1 MKWDKSILYSLA
13 ITVLACTIYFS
24 GINNSFTYLDDH
36 VQVVENPYIKSLDAN
51 AIKGIFSTFFV
62 GMYQP
67 VTIVFYA
74 VTQSLFGLN
83 STAFHSLSLLIHIIN
98 GLLVF
103 KLTHHFL
110 KAKQL
115 SFLLALVFL
124 VHPMQVESVAWISA
138 FSNLLFSF
146 FFLTAFWSYLNYR
159 ATKNIKYI
167 VLCFILFALS
177 CGSKS
182 AAVVF
187 PIILIAFDYYF
198 LNKIDIK
205 LLLQKIPFIAVSII
219 FGVVTI
225 LGRETAGHLSDLT
238 GTFSTL
244 DRIFLVIYSFLFYP
258 VKFILP
264 YHLSA
269 FYPYPELSDG
279 ALPLI
284 HYFSPVLI
292 IGLVV
297 ALISFRKNKLLL
309 FGSAWFVITI
319 ALVLQFVPFGNQI
332 TADRYIYLPLFGLLL
347 ILGFFVQ
354 KLKSSKLTL
363 LLSIP
368 LITLSFLSFQRV
380 QIWENDETLWT
391 SVIETHPNVSQAY
404 NNLGSF
410 ALKGNKGNEAFNY
423 FNQAI
428 EIQPNYADAYSNRGN
443 LYAQAG
449 NSEAAMKDFNKAIE
463 LKPHA
468 DAYFNRA
475 NEYSKLNR
483 LNQAI
488 SDYTKSIELEPRVD
502 SYTNRAFTYLK
513 LKNIILAK
521 QDLKTAQKLNPN
533 YGRAY
538 FLEGIVEQNLG
549 NRQAAC
555 AAFLKAANLGDKSAQ
570 QAYSQTCR

>member
-67 VTIVFYA
+67 VTTVFYA

-83 STAFHSLSLLIHIIN
+83 STAFHSLSLMIHIIN

-146 FFLTAFWSYLNYR
+146 FFLTAFWSYLSYR
-159 ATKNIKYI
+159 ATKKNKYI
-167 VLCFILFALS
+167 VLCFVLFLLS

-187 PIILIAFDYYF
+187 PIILIAYDYYL

-205 LLLQKIPFIAVSII
+205 FLLQKIPFIAVSII
-219 FGVVTI
+219 FGIVTI

-238 GTFSTL
+238 GTFSSL
-244 DRIFLVIYSFLFYP
+244 DRIFLVSYSFLFYP

-269 FYPYPELSDG
+269 FYPYPELSNG
-279 ALPLI
+279 ALPHI
-284 HYFSPVLI
+284 HYLSPVLI

-297 ALISFRKNKLLL
+297 ALISLRKRKLLL

-319 ALVLQFVPFGNQI
+319 ALVLQFVPFGNQ
-332 TADRYIYLPLFGLLL
+332 
-347 ILGFFVQ
+347 
-354 KLKSSKLTL
+354 TL
-363 LLSIP
+363 AP
-368 LITLSFLSFQRV
+368 
-380 QIWENDETLWT
+380 ETSMPDL
-391 SVIETHPNVSQAY
+391 
-404 NNLGSF
+404 
-410 ALKGNKGNEAFNY
+410 
-423 FNQAI
+423 
-428 EIQPNYADAYSNRGN
+428 
-443 LYAQAG
+443 
-449 NSEAAMKDFNKAIE
+449 AAV
-463 LKPHA
+463 H
-468 DAYFNRA
+468 
-475 NEYSKLNR
+475 
-483 LNQAI
+483 
-488 SDYTKSIELEPRVD
+488 
-502 SYTNRAFTYLK
+502 
-513 LKNIILAK
+513 LA
-521 QDLKTAQKLNPN
+521 
-533 YGRAY
+533 
-538 FLEGIVEQNLG
+538 
-549 NRQAAC
+549 
-555 AAFLKAANLGDKSAQ
+555 
-570 QAYSQTCR
+570 